1 MLLSGESFNP
11 ANPDSDKE
19 SKDFSG
25 LVVARQV
32 GSGIIGGTTSFPWDI
47 GDSYRIGDDGMAG
60 QLDGKTA
67 LVTGAGSGIG
77 RATSLAYAREGARV
91 VAADVNVEGG
101 EETVQLIKEA
111 GGEAILVHAD
121 VSSSAG
127 AQLMVEQAVEAFGS
141 LDCAF
146 NNAGISGGRERRRSA
161 DYEEE
166 DFDRVIRINL
176 KGVWLSMKAEIP
188 QMLKQG
194 GGAIV
199 NTASIMGLIATP
211 GSVAYMAAK
220 HGVVGL
226 TKAAALEY
234 ATDGIRVNS
243 VCPGYINTPLVR
255 PLFDNYENMEQTI
268 ISRHPVGRLGEP
280 QEIAEAVVWLSSG
293 AASFVTGHNMA
304 VDGGYVAQ

>member
-1 MLLSGESFNP
+1 
-11 ANPDSDKE
+11 
-19 SKDFSG
+19 
-25 LVVARQV
+25 
-32 GSGIIGGTTSFPWDI
+32 
-47 GDSYRIGDDGMAG
+47 MAG

-67 LVTGAGSGIG
+67 LVTGGGSGIG

-91 VAADVNVEGG
+91 VAADLNVEGG
-101 EETVQLIKEA
+101 EETVQLITEA
-111 GGEAILVHAD
+111 GGQAVLVHAD
-121 VSSSAG
+121 VSDASG
-127 AQLMVEQAVEAFGS
+127 AEAMVEQAIRAFGS

-161 DYEEE
+161 DYLEE

-176 KGVWLSMKAEIP
+176 KGVWLSMTAEIP
-188 QMLKQG
+188 RMLEQG
-194 GGAIV
+194 NGAIV
-199 NTASIMGLIATP
+199 NTASIMGLIATS

-234 ATDGIRVNS
+234 AQDGIRVNS

-255 PLFDNYENMEQTI
+255 PLFDQYEAMEQTV

-280 QEIAEAVVWLSSG
+280 EEIAEAVIWLSSP